1 MNELNKKI
9 ENEELR
15 TMESIRNFLDTLS
28 CEHELKILTD
38 PFVLECYSTDIGK
51 IVKRKPIAVAL
62 PKNSEEVSIL
72 LKFCHEHNVPVTL
85 RGGAT
90 TIGGEAVANNSI
102 LLDTKSLNKIISID
116 KKNKIVHAE
125 AGVSWLELYDNLK
138 KEDLT
143 FKVAPSSA
151 TCTIG
156 GAISVGGLDNHSF
169 ICGSSADQVDEVE
182 VVLADGTIR
191 VCNSE
196 KNSEIFK
203 HILYGNGLIGVI
215 TKVKIGVKQLDR
227 EPAARLYFYD
237 NRRKAFEDYFK
248 VVDEDK
254 THGVVYLEVKK
265 QPMLRV
271 ESDEEI
277 VGLKG
282 ECMVKLKLENFYPK
296 YARFMYATRIGN
308 ESFPYLLRHSP
319 VSFNFIDIVY
329 AQRDNIYGFFEY
341 SDKLLKN
348 VKTLSNL
355 RLTLAYKV
363 IEDARSRP
371 FIPLPSNFEKGDFAF
386 GSYFGAQHLTK
397 YYELYQREFNNK
409 MIERTIE
416 EKGLLYKYCGHVK
429 QYAEKLLGEERWAH
443 LVEIKQ
449 KYDPYNILNRGVL
462 FE

>member
-1 MNELNKKI
+1 MSKLNKILKK
-9 ENEELR
+9 
-15 TMESIRNFLDTLS
+15 M
-28 CEHELKILTD
+28 KILTD
-38 PFVLECYSTDIGK
+38 PFSLECYSTDIGK
-51 IVKRKPIAVAL
+51 IIKQKPIAVAL

-72 LKFCHEHNVPVTL
+72 LKFCHEHNVPVTS
-85 RGGAT
+85 RGGGT
-90 TIGGEAVANNSI
+90 TIGGETVANNSI
-102 LLDTKSLNKIISID
+102 LLDTKSLNKIISLD
-116 KKNKIVHAE
+116 KKNKIVHVE
-125 AGVSWLELYDNLK
+125 SGVSWLELYDHLK
-138 KEDLT
+138 KEDMT

-169 ICGSSADQVDEVE
+169 ICGSSADQVKEVE

-196 KNSEIFK
+196 NNNEIFK

-215 TKVKIGVKQLDR
+215 TKVKMDVKQLES
-227 EPAARLYFYD
+227 EPAARLYFYN
-237 NRRKAFEDYFK
+237 NRKDAFKDYFK
-248 VVDEDK
+248 VVDED
-254 THGVVYLEVKK
+254 TIHGVVYLEVKK

-271 ESDEEI
+271 ESDEEYA
-277 VGLKG
+277 GLKG
-282 ECMVKLKLENFYPK
+282 ESQVKLKLENFYPK
-296 YARFMYATRIGN
+296 YARFMYETRIGN
-308 ESFPYLLRHSP
+308 ESYSNLLRYSP

-341 SDKLLKN
+341 SDRLLKN

-363 IEDARSRP
+363 VEDARSRP
-371 FIPLPSNFEKGDFAF
+371 FIPLPSNFEKGDYVF
-386 GSYFGAQHLTK
+386 GSYFGAQHRTK
-397 YYELYQREFNNK
+397 DYELYQREFNNK

-429 QYAEKLLGEERWAH
+429 QYAERLLGEERWAH

-449 KYDPYNILNRGVL
+449 KYDPCDILNRGVL